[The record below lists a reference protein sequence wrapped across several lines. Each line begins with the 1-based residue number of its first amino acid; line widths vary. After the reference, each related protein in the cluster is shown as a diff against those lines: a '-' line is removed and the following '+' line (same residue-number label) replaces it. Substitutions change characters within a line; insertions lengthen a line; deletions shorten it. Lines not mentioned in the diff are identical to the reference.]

1 MTVSPRPNWPLALGL
16 PLLVMVAC
24 TLIVFSPLFLQH
36 EQRLSTAITL
46 DLTLTAPLLYFLA
59 IRKSLVPKATVIR
72 VFLLGVLTAGLLLG
86 NHSPLLHGIKTWISP
101 VIETLVIIALA
112 LKFHKARK
120 TVQELDF
127 LSKCRS
133 IVTNLTGSKRAGDI
147 LGSEFA
153 VFYYAFSPA
162 GKHPDNTFS
171 YSRSSG
177 AVPVLGVFLLCML
190 AEGIGLHLLI
200 AHWGPTTAWVFTG
213 LSAYTM
219 LQIFAHIRA
228 MKARPIQIVGDLLYL
243 RNGLAADTC
252 IRIADIEEINLTSR
266 TSPKEKALKLALLGA
281 LENHTVRIKLRQPV
295 TVIRM
300 FGIRR
305 ETSVL
310 LFAVDKPKELLEKIS

>member
-1 MTVSPRPNWPLALGL
+1 MTVSPRPNWTLAIGL

-24 TLIVFSPLFLQH
+24 ILIVFSPMFLLH

-59 IRKSLVPKATVIR
+59 IRKSHVPKATVIR
-72 VFLLGVLTAGLLLG
+72 VFLLGVLIAGLL
-86 NHSPLLHGIKTWISP
+86 NHRSPLLHSIKTWLSP
-101 VIETLVIIALA
+101 ILESLVIIALA

-120 TVQELDF
+120 NAHDLDF
-127 LSKCRS
+127 LSRSRS
-133 IVTNLTGSKRAGDI
+133 IVANLTGSKRAGDI
-147 LGSEFA
+147 MGSEFA
-153 VFYYAFSPA
+153 VLYYAFAPA
-162 GKHPDNTFS
+162 RKHPENTFS

-177 AVPVLGVFLLCML
+177 AIPVLGVFLLCML
-190 AEGIGLHLLI
+190 AEGIGLHFLI
-200 AHWGPTTAWVFTG
+200 AHWAPTTAWVFTG

-219 LQIFAHIRA
+219 LQVFAHMRA
-228 MKARPIQIVGDLLYL
+228 MNARPIQIVGDLLYL

-252 IRIADIEEINLTSR
+252 IPIADIEEINLTSR

-305 ETSVL
+305 EASVL
-310 LFAVDKPKELLEKIS
+310 LFAVDKPKELLERIS

>member
-1 MTVSPRPNWPLALGL
+1 MTVSSRLNWTLALGL

-24 TLIVFSPLFLQH
+24 SMIVFSPLFLQH

-59 IRKSLVPKATVIR
+59 IRKSLVPKVTVIR
-72 VFLLGVLTAGLLLG
+72 VFLLGLLMAGLLLG
-86 NHSPLLHGIKTWISP
+86 NRSPLLHGIKTWISP
-101 VIETLVIIALA
+101 VVESLVIFTLA
-112 LKFHKARK
+112 LRFHKARK
-120 TVQELDF
+120 SAQDLDF
-127 LSKCRS
+127 LSRSRS
-133 IVTNLTGSKRAGDI
+133 IVANLTGSERAGDI
-147 LGSEFA
+147 MGSEFA
-153 VFYYAFSPA
+153 VFYYAFAPA
-162 GKHPDNTFS
+162 RKHPDNTFT

-177 AVPVLGVFLLCML
+177 AIPVLGVFLLCML
-190 AEGIGLHLLI
+190 AEGIGLHFLI
-200 AHWGPTTAWVFTG
+200 AHWAPTTAWIFTG

-219 LQIFAHIRA
+219 LQLFAHMRA
-228 MKARPIQIVGDLLYL
+228 THARPIQIAGNLLYL

-252 IRIADIEEINLTSR
+252 FRIADIEEINLTSR

-305 ETSVL
+305 EASVL
-310 LFAVDKPKELLEKIS
+310 LFAVDKPKELLERIS